1 METSVN
7 CQSDKN
13 EIVLRLGDK
22 VRIKKGCGNRNEST
36 DWQDG
41 EEFIIWKMEVK
52 QWGTFICPNNYQSVS
67 VSKVELANSERS

>member
-22 VRIKKGCGNRNEST
+22 VRVKKGCGNQNQEG

-52 QWGTFICPNNYQSVS
+52 QWGTFICPNNYQSIS
-67 VSKVELANSERS
+67 ISKVELANSERS

>member
-22 VRIKKGCGNRNEST
+22 VRVKKGCGNPNQEG

-52 QWGTFICPNNYQSVS
+52 QWGTFIYPNNYQNIPI
-67 VSKVELANSERS
+67 SKVELANSERS